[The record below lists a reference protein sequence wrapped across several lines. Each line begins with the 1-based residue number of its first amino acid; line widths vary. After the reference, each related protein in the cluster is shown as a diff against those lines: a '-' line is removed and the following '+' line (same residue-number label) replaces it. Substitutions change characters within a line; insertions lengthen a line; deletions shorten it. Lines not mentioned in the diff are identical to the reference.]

1 MKVNIHRLLKEA
13 KDAVPQAEWIGL
25 RRVTNYLTGFSA
37 IDGKFDEAAGG
48 SDEGVML
55 EVLYKGTFSYA
66 ATADLSSGGIK
77 RAAASIVLTKRCA
90 PPRRYATPQSV
101 KN

>member
-1 MKVNIHRLLKEA
+1 MKVNIHRLLQEA
-13 KDAVPQAEWIGL
+13 KNAALQAEWIGL

-37 IDGKFDEAAGG
+37 IDGKFNEAVGG

-66 ATADLSSGGIK
+66 ATADLTSEGIK
-77 RAAASIVLTKRCA
+77 RAAKRAC
-90 PPRRYATPQSV
+90 RRAGSAALRHLSV
-101 KN
+101 

>member
-77 RAAASIVLTKRCA
+77 RAAKQAFAAAQAAQPYGIHRFD
-90 PPRRYATPQSV
+90 
-101 KN
+101 